1 MNILSAST
9 RPRTGTQSSVQEVAF
24 KRDHIDDYLQVPAF
38 KHVLSHGDRP
48 MLALPAA
55 LHNSMIVLGVE
66 SKQFF
71 VLCLEQE
78 FRSNEWF
85 NLIEQGK
92 RMNMVFAGAYT
103 CSPDILQTLLQEHVL
118 EKTATQA
125 QKALE
130 HERET
135 ISKIIQDSAPL
146 GWLNGIVAHCLQLGS
161 SDIHFEVRG
170 DVTLLRV
177 RRDGLMRLV
186 KHLPSRMVIS
196 GLSAGYT
203 VLAQEGSSSEVAF
216 NAGLP
221 QSAMIPMD
229 VHGQK
234 LQLRYQSHPSVSG
247 FDATI
252 RILRTGKVSHDDLP
266 KIDKLGYT
274 PWQVEQLRETTQ
286 SAWGGVFIAGITGSG
301 KTTTLSALLSMLASQ
316 GQRKIISIEDPVEYI
331 VPGVSHFSIQRQ
343 AKDSTHNPFES
354 AMMSFLRMDPDV
366 GMFGEIRDRLSAQMA
381 HSAIQT
387 GHKLLT
393 TVHATSALGIVA
405 RLTSQN
411 IGLLRED
418 VCNAEFLSM
427 LAYQV
432 LMPLN
437 CPHCKVRAIS
447 VLPVQTLVDYE
458 KYFGLDVAML
468 RCASDAGCS
477 HCQVPGLEAISN
489 SHAGVKGVKVC
500 AEVLALDNTF
510 LQLLHQG
517 DDLGARNHW
526 LGLRQSG
533 FDNEDMVGKEAW
545 GHALYDMSQGRID
558 PFHFE
563 RTFGSPAVIAR
574 TRQLKPM
581 VGGA

>member
-9 RPRTGTQSSVQEVAF
+9 RQRASSSVQTVSV
-24 KRDHIDDYLQVPAF
+24 KRDHIEDFLRIPAF
-38 KHVLSHGDRP
+38 KHVLSHGDKPLLP
-48 MLALPAA
+48 MAA
-55 LHNSMIVLGVE
+55 AQHNTLIALGVE
-66 SKQFF
+66 GKYFF
-71 VLCLEQE
+71 VICLEQE
-78 FRSNEWF
+78 FRSAAWF

-92 RMNMVFAGAYT
+92 RLNMVFTGAYT
-103 CSPDILQTLLQEHVL
+103 CSADVLQTLLQEHVL
-118 EKTATQA
+118 RKDATQA
-125 QKALE
+125 QKAME

-135 ISKIIQDSAPL
+135 IAKIIQDSAPL
-146 GWLNGIVAHCLQLGS
+146 GWLNGIVALCMQMGS

-203 VLAQEGSSSEVAF
+203 VLSQEGSSSEVAF

-221 QSAMIPMD
+221 QSAMIPME

-247 FDATI
+247 FDVTV
-252 RILRTGKVSHDDLP
+252 RILRTGKVSHAELP
-266 KIDKLGYT
+266 QLDKLGYT

-343 AKDSTHNPFES
+343 AKGSNYNPFEA
-354 AMMSFLRMDPDV
+354 AMMAFLRMDPDV

-418 VCNAEFLSM
+418 ICNAEFLSM

-447 VLPVQTLVDYE
+447 VLPVEKLVEYE
-458 KYFGLDVAML
+458 KYFALDVADL
-468 RCASDAGCS
+468 RCASDEGCS
-477 HCQVPGLEAISN
+477 LCHVPGLEVTHN

-500 AEVLALDNTF
+500 AEVLALDNIM
-510 LQLLHQG
+510 LNLLHRG

-533 FDNEDMVGKEAW
+533 FDQEDMLGKEAW

-581 VGGA
+581 VGAS

>member
-1 MNILSAST
+1 MKILSAST
-9 RPRTGTQSSVQEVAF
+9 RTQAKSVKQMASL
-24 KRDHIDDYLQVPAF
+24 KRDHIDDFLRVPAF
-38 KHVLSHGDRP
+38 QHVLSHGSKAP
-48 MLALPAA
+48 LALPPAV
-55 LHNSMIVLGVE
+55 HNTMIALGVE
-66 SKQFF
+66 SQYFF

-78 FRSNEWF
+78 FRSDNWF

-92 RMNMVFAGAYT
+92 RMNMVFTGAYT
-103 CSPDILQTLLQEHVL
+103 CSSDVLQTLLQEHVQG
-118 EKTATQA
+118 KDATQA

-135 ISKIIQDSAPL
+135 ISKIIQDSVPL

-203 VLAQEGSSSEVAF
+203 VLSQEGSSSEVAF

-221 QSAMIPMD
+221 QSAMIPME
-229 VHGQK
+229 VHGEK

-247 FDATI
+247 FDVTV
-252 RILRTGKVSHDDLP
+252 RILRTGKVSHADLP
-266 KIDKLGYT
+266 KIENLGYT
-274 PWQVEQLRETTQ
+274 AWQIEQLRETTQ

-343 AKDSTHNPFES
+343 AKGSTHNPFEA
-354 AMMSFLRMDPDV
+354 AMMAFLRMDPDV

-447 VLPVQTLVDYE
+447 VMPVEKLVEYE
-458 KYFGLDVAML
+458 KYFALDVADL

-477 HCQVPGLEAISN
+477 HCQVPGLEATHN
-489 SHAGVKGVKVC
+489 SHAGVRGVKVC
-500 AEVLALDNTF
+500 AEVLALDNTM
-510 LQLLHQG
+510 LNLLHQG

-533 FDNEDMVGKEAW
+533 FDQEDMMGKEAW

-581 VGGA
+581 VGTA

>member
-1 MNILSAST
+1 MNSPTPAKTTPAQLGSE
-9 RPRTGTQSSVQEVAF
+9 PQQV
-24 KRDHIDDYLQVPAF
+24 KRNHIEDYIHLPAF
-38 KHVLSHGDRP
+38 HSVLSHGDKPLLSIPGAQRDK
-48 MLALPAA
+48 LIAL
-55 LHNSMIVLGVE
+55 SVE
-66 SKQFF
+66 TQRFI
-71 VLCLEQE
+71 VLCLPSEY
-78 FRSNEWF
+78 RSTGWF
-85 NLIEQGK
+85 NVIEQGK
-92 RMNMVFAGAYT
+92 RLKLGFAGAYT
-103 CSPDILQTLLQEHVL
+103 CSLDILQTLLQQHVH
-118 EKTATQA
+118 EKDAMQI
-125 QKALE
+125 QKALD

-135 ISKIIQDSAPL
+135 MAKIIQDSAPL
-146 GWLNGIVAHCLQLGS
+146 GWLNGIVAHCMQLGS

-170 DVTLLRV
+170 DIALLRV
-177 RRDGLMRLV
+177 RLDGLMRLV

-203 VLAQEGSSSEVAF
+203 VLSQEGSSSEVAF

-221 QSAMIPMD
+221 QSAMIPME

-500 AEVLALDNTF
+500 AEVLALDNTL

>member
-9 RPRTGTQSSVQEVAF
+9 HARTATSVQTVSV
-24 KRDHIDDYLQVPAF
+24 KRDHIEDYLRIPGF
-38 KHVLSHGDRP
+38 KQVLSHGDKP
-48 MLALPAA
+48 LLPLAPAQHNTLIA
-55 LHNSMIVLGVE
+55 LGMEG
-66 SKQFF
+66 KYFF
-71 VLCLEQE
+71 VICLEAE
-78 FRSNEWF
+78 FRSAAWF

-92 RMNMVFAGAYT
+92 RTHMVFTGAYT
-103 CSPDILQTLLQEHVL
+103 CSPDVLQTLLQEHVL
-118 EKTATQA
+118 DKTATQA

-130 HERET
+130 HEQET

-170 DVTLLRV
+170 DITLLRV

-203 VLAQEGSSSEVAF
+203 VLSQEGSSSEVAF

-247 FDATI
+247 FDVTI
-252 RILRTGKVSHDDLP
+252 RILRTGKVNHQDLP
-266 KIDKLGYT
+266 QIEKLGYT

-316 GQRKIISIEDPVEYI
+316 GQRKIISIEDPVEYV

-343 AKDSTHNPFES
+343 AKGSTHNPFEA
-354 AMMSFLRMDPDV
+354 AMMAFLRMDPDV
-366 GMFGEIRDRLSAQMA
+366 GMFGEIRDRISAQMA

-411 IGLLRED
+411 LGLLRED
-418 VCNAEFLSM
+418 VCNAEFLSL

-447 VLPVQTLVDYE
+447 VMPVKALVEYE
-458 KYFGLDVAML
+458 KYFALDVADL
-468 RCASDAGCS
+468 RCASDTGCS
-477 HCQVPGLEAISN
+477 HCQVPGIEAIPN

-500 AEVLALDNTF
+500 AEVLALDNTM
-510 LQLLHQG
+510 LNMLHQG
-517 DDLGARNHW
+517 DDIGARNHW
-526 LGLRQSG
+526 LGLRRAG
-533 FDNEDMVGKEAW
+533 FDQEDMLGKEAW

-558 PFHFE
+558 PYHFE
-563 RTFGSPAVIAR
+563 RTFGAPSVIAR
-574 TRQLKPM
+574 TRQLQPM